1 MNKNLRHIIILLL
14 PVILL
19 TVCAFSCGYFKAKQQ
34 DKPIPKSGNN
44 YKVVRI
50 DEESGEVL
58 IRTDIKY
65 ITNDKDENIVILK
78 ESRE

>member
-1 MNKNLRHIIILLL
+1 MNKDLRHIIILLL

-34 DKPIPKSGNN
+34 DKSIPKSGNN

-50 DEESGEVL
+50 DEESGEVM
-58 IRTDIKY
+58 IRTEIKY
-65 ITNDKDENIVILK
+65 VTTDENNNLIILD
-78 ESRE
+78 

>member
-1 MNKNLRHIIILLL
+1 MNKDLRHIIILLL

-50 DEESGEVL
+50 DEESGEVM
-58 IRTDIKY
+58 IRTEIKY
-65 ITNDKDENIVILK
+65 VTTDENNNLIIL
-78 ESRE
+78 E

>member
-1 MNKNLRHIIILLL
+1 MNKDLRHIIILLL

-34 DKPIPKSGNN
+34 DKSIPKSGNN

-50 DEESGEVL
+50 DEESGEVM
-58 IRTDIKY
+58 IRTEIKY
-65 ITNDKDENIVILK
+65 VTTDENNNIIILD
-78 ESRE
+78 

>member
-1 MNKNLRHIIILLL
+1 MNKDLRHIIILLL

-34 DKPIPKSGNN
+34 DKSIPKSGNN

-50 DEESGEVL
+50 DEESGEVM
-58 IRTDIKY
+58 IRTEIKY
-65 ITNDKDENIVILK
+65 VTTDENNNLIIL
-78 ESRE
+78 E